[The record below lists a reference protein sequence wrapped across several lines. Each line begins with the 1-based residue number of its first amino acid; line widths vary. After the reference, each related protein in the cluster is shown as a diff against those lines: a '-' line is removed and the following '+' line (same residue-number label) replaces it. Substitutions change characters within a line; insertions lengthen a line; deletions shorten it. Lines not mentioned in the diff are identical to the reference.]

1 MKKVIE
7 DSSND
12 EDSNNTDELSNN
24 SGADE
29 LKKLRGHFLLVES
42 KKQAEKKSF
51 RKLHIVEIQDPV
63 GPIYVAN
70 PKLSMK
76 LPQ

>member
-12 EDSNNTDELSNN
+12 DDSHTDELSNN

-42 KKQAEKKSF
+42 KKQADKKSF

-63 GPIYVAN
+63 GPIYLSN